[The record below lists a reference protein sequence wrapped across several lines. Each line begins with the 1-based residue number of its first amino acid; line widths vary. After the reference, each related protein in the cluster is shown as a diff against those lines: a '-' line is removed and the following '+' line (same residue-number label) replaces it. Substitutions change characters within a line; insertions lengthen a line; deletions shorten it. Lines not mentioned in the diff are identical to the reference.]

1 MFTRLQTPEGMRD
14 YLPQEVEQYLHIE
27 QTLRKAFKLWGYEE
41 VRSPV
46 IEFVDALS
54 IGVDPDFIDNMFKFQ
69 DRDGKILALRA
80 EMTTP
85 IARIVAT
92 KMSSKPKPLRLFYI
106 CNVFRYNRSYFEKL
120 REFHQA
126 GVELIGCNKPEADG
140 EIISLLLFSTE
151 KIGLDKVRIDLGH
164 AGLLSEILNIMRLQE
179 SEKEFFQKILKS
191 RNTAK
196 IEKFTE
202 DFNTPSELKDL
213 LLRLLKCARLKDLQS
228 ISLDSGLVKV
238 QKIFEELLEIND
250 ILFDYGVEKE
260 VFFDFSLARGI
271 GYYTGVVFEASVSN
285 IGLPL
290 GGGGRYDNLLEKLS
304 GVKLPA
310 TGFAIE
316 VEKCLWALDN
326 RDLEISKR
334 SEPKALVKSKSRSAG
349 IKVSKFLRDAKI
361 PCLLNFDETDVKDV
375 IEYAKQAGI
384 SHVIFAGSSTEEPLE
399 IHDVELGLVEK
410 SKLQSFVKSVRNRYY
425 E

>member
-1 MFTRLQTPEGMRD
+1 MRD

-27 QTLRKAFKLWGYEE
+27 QTLREAFKLWGYEE

-54 IGVDPDFIDNMFKFQ
+54 IGVDPDFVDSMFKFQ
-69 DRDGKILALRA
+69 DRDGKTLALRA

-85 IARIVAT
+85 IARIAAT

-106 CNVFRYNRSYFEKL
+106 CNVFKYNRSYFEKL

-126 GVELIGCNKPEADG
+126 GVELIGCSKPEADG

-151 KIGLDKVRIDLGH
+151 KIGLDKVRIDIGH
-164 AGLLSEILNIMRLQE
+164 AGLLSEILNVMQLQE

-202 DFNTPSELKDL
+202 DFNVSSELKDL
-213 LLRLLKCARLKDLQS
+213 LLKLLKCARLKDLQS
-228 ISLDSGLVKV
+228 ISLDSGLVEV

-250 ILFDYGVEKE
+250 VLLDYGVEKE

-271 GYYTGVVFEASVSN
+271 GYYTGVVFEVSASN

-290 GGGGRYDNLLEKLS
+290 GGGGRYDNLLEKFG

-316 VEKCLWALDN
+316 VEKCLWALGD
-326 RDLEISKR
+326 RALEKR
-334 SEPKALVKSKSRSAG
+334 NELKVLVKSKSRSTG
-349 IKVSKFLRDAKI
+349 IKISKFLRDAKI
-361 PCLLNFDETDVKDV
+361 PCLLNFDERDAKDV
-375 IEYAKQAGI
+375 IEYAKQIGI
-384 SHVIFAGSSTEEPLE
+384 SHVIFAGSSAEEPLE
-399 IHDVELGLVEK
+399 IHDVKLGSVEK

>member
-1 MFTRLQTPEGMRD
+1 MQTPEGTRD
-14 YLPQEVEQYLHIE
+14 YLPQEVERYLYIE
-27 QTLRKAFKLWGYEE
+27 QTLREAFKLWGYEE

-54 IGVDPDFIDNMFKFQ
+54 INVDPDFIDSMFKFQ

-85 IARIVAT
+85 IARIAAT

-106 CNVFRYNRSYFEKL
+106 CNVFRYGRSYFEKL

-140 EIISLLLFSTE
+140 EIIALLLFSTE
-151 KIGLDKVRIDLGH
+151 KIGLDKVRIDIGH
-164 AGLLSEILNIMRLQE
+164 AGLLSEILNVMQLQE

-202 DFNTPSELKDL
+202 DFNVSSELKDL
-213 LLRLLKCARLKDLQS
+213 LLKLLKCARLKDLQS

-250 ILFDYGVEKE
+250 VLLDYGVEKE

-271 GYYTGVVFEASVSN
+271 GYYTGVIFEASVSN

-290 GGGGRYDNLLEKLS
+290 GGGGRYDNLLEKFS
-304 GVKLPA
+304 GVKIPA

-326 RDLEISKR
+326 RALEKR
-334 SEPKALVKSKSRSAG
+334 SEPKALVKSKSRSVG
-349 IKVSKFLRDAKI
+349 IKISKFLRDAKI
-361 PCLLNFDETDVKDV
+361 PCLLNFDETDAKVV
-375 IEYAKQAGI
+375 IEYAKQMGI
-384 SHVIFAGSSTEEPLE
+384 SHVIFAGFSVEEPLE
-399 IHDVELGLVEK
+399 IHDVKLGSVEK
-410 SKLQSFVKSVRNRYY
+410 SKLESFVKSVRNRYY